1 MIAGAGTTRKPGA
14 RPGATAFRQGDADA
28 MTDPIEA
35 GPVRRYD
42 AIVVG
47 AGFSGLYQLHLLRDR
62 LGLSVRVLEAAGGI
76 GGTWYW
82 NRYPGA
88 RCDSESYYYSYSFS
102 RELEDEWDWTE
113 RYPDHGEIRRY
124 LDHVADRFDLRRDIQ
139 LGTRVAGAAYDEAA
153 NRWTVTTESGE
164 CFEAQFLITAVGCLS
179 STNVPEIPGLARFSG
194 AQYHTG
200 RWPHDGVD
208 FSGKRVGL
216 IGTGSTGIQAAPVI
230 AAEAA
235 HLTVF
240 QRTANYSVPARNGP
254 MDDAFRTWVRE
265 NSSELRAKA
274 RAAPNGHPFDFSD
287 RSALAVSPQ
296 ERQAIYEA
304 AWERGGLRFRA
315 AFRDIMLDPDANE
328 TASAFIRDKI
338 RGLVHDPV
346 VAETLTPRDHLFG
359 TKRPP
364 IDTHYFETF
373 NRSNVKLVDLK
384 ATPIAAIVPEGVR
397 TSDATYPLDVIVFAT
412 GFDALTGPLLA
423 LDIRGR
429 DGVALKDVWA
439 AGPRSYLGLQ
449 VPGFPN
455 LFTMTGPGSPS
466 VLTNMPVAIEQHAE
480 WIADCIGHLRERG
493 LDRIEATP
501 DAAESWGTEVN
512 RAASATLLPMASS
525 SWYLGANVPGK
536 PRVFMP
542 YAGGMAHYRG
552 LCERV
557 VADGYSGFALG

>member
-1 MIAGAGTTRKPGA
+1 
-14 RPGATAFRQGDADA
+14 

-216 IGTGSTGIQAAPVI
+216 IGTGSTGIQATPVI

-397 TSDATYPLDVIVFAT
+397 TSDAIYPLDVIVFAT

-480 WIADCIGHLRERG
+480 WITDCIGHLRERG